1 MPRSRKAESGGSHA
15 VHHIQAAERGDVI
28 MANRRAV
35 HTQLTAGAVAVPAVA
50 LGTAG
55 VPLPQAVS
63 PPSSCDCPRPLGG
76 PYADYFPNV
85 VVHTHDNRKALF
97 YNDLLRGKVVM
108 MHCTSVADDAVYP
121 VIDNLVSVQRLLGDR
136 VGREV
141 FMYSLTVDPEHDTPR
156 VLRAFADRHG
166 VGPGW
171 LFLTGEPDVIHAL
184 RSRLFAHADGSH
196 HTPVQD
202 CALGLIRYGNEA
214 VGLWGSVP
222 AKTEPEWIVQRL
234 SWVATRP
241 LPVGPPRRRGPV
253 ALAAPSR
260 SQG

>member
-1 MPRSRKAESGGSHA
+1 MT
-15 VHHIQAAERGDVI
+15 
-28 MANRRAV
+28 NRRDVLTHLAAGAAAMPTV
-35 HTQLTAGAVAVPAVA
+35 ALKTAGA
-50 LGTAG
+50 T
-55 VPLPQAVS
+55 LPQAVS
-63 PPSSCDCPRPLGG
+63 PPPACDCVRPPGG

-85 VVHTHDNRKALF
+85 VVHTHDNRQALF

-108 MHCTSVADDAVYP
+108 MHCMSVAYDAVYP
-121 VIDNLVSVQRLLGDR
+121 VTDNLVRVQHLLGDR
-136 VGREV
+136 MGREV
-141 FMYSLTVDPEHDTPR
+141 FIYSLTVDPEHDTPR
-156 VLRAFADRHG
+156 VLRTFADRHG

-171 LFLTGEPDVIHAL
+171 LFLTGAPGIIQAL
-184 RSRLFAHADGSH
+184 RRRLFAHADGSH
-196 HTPVQD
+196 HAPVQD

-253 ALAAPSR
+253 ALALPPR